1 MALKRCGSCK
11 HWHQR
16 DASDPEVGAVMG
28 GHLAGVCQR
37 ITDGIT
43 GGTEAYPLAAVIAIA
58 LQTAAR
64 GWSHPPTS
72 GVQPSRLVRHQWSR
86 RCAGP
91 SSSGSADRCDRQEA
105 AVPRA
110 FEGYQTGVRSKRD
123 KSDADKL

>member
-43 GGTEAYPLAAVIAIA
+43 GGTEAYPLAAVIAIVA
-58 LQTAAR
+58 DSGPWLVTSADFGCAAFE
-64 GWSHPPTS
+64 
-72 GVQPSRLVRHQWSR
+72 
-86 RCAGP
+86 AGP
-91 SSSGSADRCDRQEA
+91 ASMVTQMRWPE
-105 AVPRA
+105 
-110 FEGYQTGVRSKRD
+110 FERKR
-123 KSDADKL
+123 